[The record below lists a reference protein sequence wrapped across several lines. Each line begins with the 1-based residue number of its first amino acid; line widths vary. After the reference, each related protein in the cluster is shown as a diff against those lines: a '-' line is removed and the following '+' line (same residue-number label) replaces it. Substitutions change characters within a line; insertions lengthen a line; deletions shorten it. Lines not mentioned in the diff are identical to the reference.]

1 MSKKDQYEY
10 QNNWV
15 KDNKDTLRFLVPKGQ
30 KAIIEEHYR
39 RKGYKS
45 LNAYINALIQADMEQ
60 SRA

>member
-1 MSKKDQYEY
+1 MPNKDQFTY
-10 QNNWV
+10 QNNWIRENY
-15 KDNKDTLRFLVPKGQ
+15 DRLSIQVPKGQ
-30 KAIIEEHYR
+30 KAVIEEHYR